1 MRHAGVLGVVFALV
15 FASGEMVSGQTLK
28 EPAVGKVPPEY
39 QNKHMPAGWWTNPEV
54 IEDGKELY
62 EGLEKAM
69 VVCSSC
75 HGQDGRPMLPGA
87 RDLRDAAYVNRMT
100 DSYWYWRVA
109 EGMADTQ
116 MQGFKTML
124 KEEKIWHVI
133 AYEHTFSHGGKPAEH
148 AH

>member
-1 MRHAGVLGVVFALV
+1 MRILGVLGWCLAFGWVSMNV
-15 FASGEMVSGQTLK
+15 VSGQTIK
-28 EPAVGKVPPEY
+28 EPAVSKVQPEY
-39 QNKHMPAGWWTNPEV
+39 QNKHMPAGWWTDPEV

-75 HGQDGRPMLPGA
+75 HGPDGKPVVPGV
-87 RDLRDAAYVNRMT
+87 RDLRDGSYVNKMT

-109 EGMADTQ
+109 EGVPDTP
-116 MQGFKTML
+116 MQAFKSFL

-148 AH
+148 VH